1 MYQKLPA
8 SDNLVFKTTAAGLVL
23 AGLLLWSGTAIW
35 VTIAHPGSARG
46 RLLLTFAR
54 TQWDN
59 GHYPRA
65 IDLSWLALRTMARDR
80 VRYELAALFWERARA
95 LKRAGQPAGAQA
107 ACRIAARF
115 DDTGHAAPH
124 CQALMPVP

>member
-8 SDNLVFKTTAAGLVL
+8 SDNLAFKMTAAGLIL
-23 AGLLLWSGTAIW
+23 AGLLLWFSAAVW
-35 VTIAHPGSARG
+35 VTVPQLGSVRG
-46 RLLLTFAR
+46 RLMLTFAR

-65 IDLSWLALRTMARDR
+65 VDLSWLALRTMTRDS

-115 DDTGHAAPH
+115 TDTVQAALH
-124 CQALMPVP
+124 CQVLMPIP